1 MTHLCNLNT
10 PQHNYQAAQRVVQR
24 FLQAFGIA
32 ALEEQVPQRC
42 NCGWW
47 SPLFPAEVLT
57 VGRKKRPSRA

>member
-32 ALEEQVPQRC
+32 ALEEQAP
-42 NCGWW
+42 
-47 SPLFPAEVLT
+47 
-57 VGRKKRPSRA
+57 